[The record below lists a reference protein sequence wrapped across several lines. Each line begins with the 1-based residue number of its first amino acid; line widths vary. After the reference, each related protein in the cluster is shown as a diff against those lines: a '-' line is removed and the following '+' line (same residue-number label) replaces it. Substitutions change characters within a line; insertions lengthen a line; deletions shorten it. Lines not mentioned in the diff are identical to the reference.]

1 MSRRAKSAWLFLAA
15 VVLVGA
21 GVAGG
26 AFLAT
31 DGARSPGRDVASTGS
46 TLLVSAAQ
54 AEPANGSDFAVL
66 QSVNRA
72 LRDIVTEARESV
84 VRVESTNE
92 PDQPDARDEDD
103 AEPDGRGR
111 GRRNPFELPF
121 ELPFS
126 HPDVTPQPRY
136 GLGSGVIVREDGYIL
151 TNNHVVEDADVLT
164 VTLANGREHDAK
176 LIGRD
181 PQTDLAVIK
190 IDADGLTAMSLA
202 DSDAL
207 QIGEFVVAIGAPFG
221 LSHSASFGMVSAKGR
236 QRILP
241 NRRDRRDDDP
251 YEDFI
256 QTDAAI
262 NPGNS
267 GGPLLN
273 IDGDLVG
280 VNTAISSETGQN
292 AGVGFAVSS
301 KLASKVLTD
310 IIERGK
316 VVRAWLGV
324 MIGPVE
330 DDVAQRL
337 GLEKPQGALV
347 SSVVDGSPASKAG
360 LEPFD
365 IILLADGRQM
375 DNHNE
380 LRNYIS
386 SSPVGKKVE
395 LTVLRDGQRKEL
407 TVSLGELDSE
417 AVAQVAPDAGRR
429 RRDWTGMTVEDI
441 SSLDDDQLDDLPYDL
456 SDGVIVTSVR
466 RNSPAARKG
475 IEPGTLIIA
484 VDDTEVH
491 NVREY
496 RKLVDE
502 AEESVYVKWQNGANY
517 GIGVLNRD
525 D

>member
-1 MSRRAKSAWLFLAA
+1 MG
-15 VVLVGA
+15 V

-26 AFLAT
+26 ALLVRDAY
-31 DGARSPGRDVASTGS
+31 RSPGRDVAPTAP
-46 TLLVSAAQ
+46 TLLVSAAR

-92 PDQPDARDEDD
+92 PGRADGRDEDD
-103 AEPDGRGR
+103 AVPEGRERDR
-111 GRRNPFELPF
+111 GNPFGLPF
-121 ELPFS
+121 DLPFS

-190 IDADGLTAMSLA
+190 IEESGLTAMALA

-236 QRILP
+236 QSILP

-273 IDGDLVG
+273 INGELVG

-301 KLASKVLTD
+301 KLAGKVLSD

-330 DDVAQRL
+330 ADVAQRL
-337 GLEKPQGALV
+337 GLDKPQGALV
-347 SSVVDGSPASKAG
+347 SSVVDGSPASEAG

-365 IILLADGRQM
+365 IILVADGRAM

-386 SSPVGKKVE
+386 SSPVGKQVE
-395 LTVLRDGQRKEL
+395 LVVLREGQQKEL
-407 TVSLGELDSE
+407 SVTLGELDSE
-417 AVAQVAPDAGRR
+417 AVAQADPEPSRR
-429 RRDWTGMTVEDI
+429 RRDWTGMTVEDV
-441 SSLDDDQLDDLPYDL
+441 SALDDEQLDSLPYDL
-456 SDGVIVTSVR
+456 SNGVIVTSVR
-466 RNSPAARKG
+466 RNSPAAAKG

-484 VDDTEVH
+484 VDDNEVPD
-491 NVREY
+491 VATYRE
-496 RKLVDE
+496 LVD
-502 AEESVYVKWQNGANY
+502 AVEESTYVKWRNGANY
-517 GIGVLNRD
+517 RHGILSRD